1 MDKLVKRVSL
11 SDQPDQRDSPDAQ
24 VNELFPETNAAN
36 PGPHNNHIE
45 VLSLLWTHRL
55 PLQMIMM
62 NQVAI
67 LDLVEGYEDGPRV
80 FLGPIWRP
88 SF

>member
-45 VLSLLWTHRL
+45 VLSLLTHPL
-55 PLQMIMM
+55 PLKMIMM

-67 LDLVEGYEDGPRV
+67 LALV
-80 FLGPIWRP
+80 
-88 SF
+88 